1 MNVKQALVH
10 KIFKNS
16 TLIISYNVT
25 CCSYLSLKNNLI
37 SKKGFSLYKIFYTLT
52 FIILFA
58 GDAFAQKFEF
68 SGNRK
73 RETLGFRMIKN
84 LMVIQ
89 LHINGKGPFNFILDT
104 GVGLVLISDPKL
116 IDSVSFQNLRSIYIT
131 GFGEGEKLSA
141 FITPSVD
148 IRIGNTIAKNIPAA
162 ILKKDIFE
170 LSNYVGIPIHGLIG
184 YEFFQSFVVR
194 LNFLTSTITIFQ
206 PERAYIPRK
215 GSRIPISIEERK
227 PYINANIQL
236 KSGKK
241 LPVKLIIDTGA
252 GHPVSLETMDGVPFE
267 LPDERIRGN
276 LGVGLTGPINGY
288 IGRISS
294 LQLGKYKL
302 NDVIS
307 AFPDYEDA
315 ASRVFS
321 INRNG
326 NMGLA
331 IIKRF
336 NVVFDYNRSA
346 MYIKPLTTLK
356 ESFEHDMAGMEIGS
370 AGENY
375 ERLII
380 TRVEPLSSADRA
392 GLVKGDEILTINFK
406 AVTELSLS
414 EIDTMFR
421 SRNGRNFIIDVLSK
435 DGKGKERVILTLNKR
450 I

>member
-1 MNVKQALVH
+1 MTSN
-10 KIFKNS
+10 
-16 TLIISYNVT
+16 
-25 CCSYLSLKNNLI
+25 
-37 SKKGFSLYKIFYTLT
+37 KGFSLYRVFYTIAL
-52 FIILFA
+52 IILFA
-58 GDAFAQKFEF
+58 GNTFAQKFEF

-73 RETLGFRMIKN
+73 RETLAFRMIKN
-84 LMVIQ
+84 QMVIQ
-89 LHINGKGPFNFILDT
+89 LHINGKGPYNFILDT

-131 GFGEGEKLSA
+131 GFGEGEKISA
-141 FITPSVD
+141 FIAPSVD
-148 IRIGNTIAKNIPAA
+148 LRIGNTIAKNIPAA

-194 LNFLTSTITIFQ
+194 LNFLTSTITVFQ

-215 GSRIPISIEERK
+215 GSRIPLSIEERK
-227 PYINANIQL
+227 PYINTNIQL

-276 LGVGLTGPINGY
+276 LGIGLTGPIDGY
-288 IGRISS
+288 IGRITS
-294 LQLGKYKL
+294 LQLGKYTL
-302 NDVIS
+302 NNVIA

-336 NVVFDYNRSA
+336 NVVFDYNRGA

-356 ESFEHDMAGMEIGS
+356 EAFEHDMAGMEIGS

-375 ERLII
+375 KRLII
-380 TRVEPLSSADRA
+380 TRIEPSSPAEQA
-392 GLVKGDEILTINFK
+392 GLIQGDEILAINFK
-406 AVTELSLS
+406 PVSEMSLS

-421 SRNGRNFIIDVLSK
+421 SRSGRNFVIDVLTK
-435 DGKGKERVILTLNKR
+435 DGKSKARVILTLNKR

>member
-1 MNVKQALVH
+1 MV
-10 KIFKNS
+10 
-16 TLIISYNVT
+16 
-25 CCSYLSLKNNLI
+25 
-37 SKKGFSLYKIFYTLT
+37 SKKGFSLYRIFYTIAI
-52 FIILFA
+52 IILLA
-58 GDAFAQKFEF
+58 GNAFAQKFEF

-73 RETLGFRMIKN
+73 RETLAFRMIKN
-84 LMVIQ
+84 QMVIQ

-141 FITPSVD
+141 FIAPSVD
-148 IRIGNTIAKNIPAA
+148 LRIGNTIAKNIPAA
-162 ILKKDIFE
+162 ILKEDIFE

-194 LNFLTSTITIFQ
+194 LNFLTSTITVFQ
-206 PERAYIPRK
+206 PEKAYIPRK
-215 GSRIPISIEERK
+215 GNRIPLSIEERK
-227 PYINANIQL
+227 PYINTNIQL

-252 GHPVSLETMDGVPFE
+252 GHPVSLETMDGFPFE
-267 LPDERIRGN
+267 LPEERIRGN
-276 LGVGLTGPINGY
+276 LGVGLTGPIDGY
-288 IGRISS
+288 IGRITS
-294 LQLGKYKL
+294 LQLGKYTL
-302 NDVIS
+302 NNVIA

-326 NMGLA
+326 NMGLE

-336 NVVFDYNRSA
+336 NVVFDYNRAA
-346 MYIKPLTTLK
+346 MYIKPLATLK
-356 ESFEHDMAGMEIGS
+356 DAFEHDMAGLEIGS

-375 ERLII
+375 KRLII
-380 TRVEPLSSADRA
+380 TRVEPSSSADLT
-392 GLVKGDEILTINFK
+392 GLMKGDEILAINFK
-406 AVTELSLS
+406 PVSEMSLS

-421 SRNGRNFIIDVLSK
+421 SRNGRNFVIDVLLK
-435 DGKGKERVILTLNKR
+435 DGKSKRRVILTLNKR

>member
-1 MNVKQALVH
+1 
-10 KIFKNS
+10 
-16 TLIISYNVT
+16 
-25 CCSYLSLKNNLI
+25 
-37 SKKGFSLYKIFYTLT
+37 
-52 FIILFA
+52 
-58 GDAFAQKFEF
+58 
-68 SGNRK
+68 
-73 RETLGFRMIKN
+73 
-84 LMVIQ
+84 MVIQ
-89 LHINGKGPFNFILDT
+89 LYINEKGPFNFVLDT
-104 GVGLVLISDPKL
+104 GVGLILISDPKL

-141 FITPSVD
+141 LITPSVNF
-148 IRIGNTIAKNIPAA
+148 RIGNTLAKNIPAA

-170 LSNYVGIPIHGLIG
+170 LSSYVGIPIHGLIG

-194 LNFLTSTITIFQ
+194 LNFSTNTITIYK
-206 PERAYIPRK
+206 PEKSYLPRR
-215 GSRIPISIEERK
+215 GSRIPLSIEDRK
-227 PYINANIQL
+227 PYITTHIQL

-267 LPDERIRGN
+267 LPDERIQGN
-276 LGVGLTGPINGY
+276 LGVGLTGPIDGY

-294 LQLGKYKL
+294 LQLGKYTL
-302 NDVIS
+302 HNVIT

-336 NVVFDYNRSA
+336 NVVFDYNRVA
-346 MYIKPLTTLK
+346 MYLKPNSPIK

-370 AGENY
+370 AGEDFK
-375 ERLII
+375 RLII
-380 TRVEPLSSADRA
+380 TRVEPSSAAEQA
-392 GLVKGDEILTINFK
+392 GLIMGDEILAINFK
-406 AVTELSLS
+406 PVSEMSLS
-414 EIDTMFR
+414 EIDILFK
-421 SRNGRNFIIDVLSK
+421 SRNGRAFIIDVAPK
-435 DGKGKERVILTLNKR
+435 DGKSKERVILTLKKR

>member
-1 MNVKQALVH
+1 M
-10 KIFKNS
+10 
-16 TLIISYNVT
+16 
-25 CCSYLSLKNNLI
+25 SLKNNSI
-37 SKKGFSLYKIFYTLT
+37 SKKGFSLFRIFYIAAI
-52 FIILFA
+52 IILFA
-58 GDAFAQKFEF
+58 GDTFAQKFEF

-84 LMVIQ
+84 QMVIQ
-89 LHINGKGPFNFILDT
+89 LQINGKGPFNFILDT
-104 GVGLVLISDPKL
+104 GVGLVLISDPNL
-116 IDSVSFQNLRSIYIT
+116 IDSVKFQNLRSIYIS

-141 FITPSVD
+141 FITPSVEL
-148 IRIGNTIAKNIPAA
+148 RIGNTVAKNIPAA

-194 LNFLTSTITIFQ
+194 LNFSTSTITVFQ

-215 GSRIPISIEERK
+215 GSRIPLSIEERK
-227 PYINANIQL
+227 PYITTNIQL

-276 LGVGLTGPINGY
+276 LGIGLTGPIDGY

-302 NDVIS
+302 NNVIA

-336 NVVFDYNRSA
+336 SVVFDYNRAA
-346 MYIKPLTTLK
+346 MYIKPLPTLK
-356 ESFEHDMAGMEIGS
+356 EAFEHDMAGMEISS
-370 AGENY
+370 AGDNY
-375 ERLII
+375 KRLII
-380 TRVEPLSSADRA
+380 TRVEPLSAADQA
-392 GLVKGDEILTINFK
+392 GLVKGDEILAINFK
-406 AVTELSLS
+406 PVSEMSIS
-414 EIDTMFR
+414 EIDSMFR
-421 SRNGRNFIIDVLSK
+421 SRNGRNFVIDFLSNDSK
-435 DGKGKERVILTLNKR
+435 NKERIILTLNKR

>member
-1 MNVKQALVH
+1 M
-10 KIFKNS
+10 
-16 TLIISYNVT
+16 YR
-25 CCSYLSLKNNLI
+25 
-37 SKKGFSLYKIFYTLT
+37 IFYTIVV
-52 FIILFA
+52 IILFA
-58 GDAFAQKFEF
+58 GNAFAQNFEF

-73 RETLGFRMIKN
+73 RETLAFRMIKN
-84 LMVIQ
+84 QMVIQ

-116 IDSVSFQNLRSIYIT
+116 IDSVTFQNLRSIYIT
-131 GFGEGEKLSA
+131 GFGEGEKISA
-141 FITPSVD
+141 FIAPSVD
-148 IRIGNTIAKNIPAA
+148 LRIGNTIAKNIPSA
-162 ILKKDIFE
+162 ILKKDVFE
-170 LSNYVGIPIHGLIG
+170 LSSYVGIPIHGLIG
-184 YEFFQSFVVR
+184 YEFFRSFVVR

-215 GSRIPISIEERK
+215 GSRIPLSIEERK
-227 PYINANIQL
+227 PYINTNIQL

-241 LPVKLIIDTGA
+241 LPLKLIIDTGA

-276 LGVGLTGPINGY
+276 LGIGLTGPIDGY

-294 LQLGKYKL
+294 LQLGKYTL
-302 NDVIS
+302 NNIIA

-336 NVVFDYNRSA
+336 NVVFDYNRGA

-356 ESFEHDMAGMEIGS
+356 EAFEHDMAGMEIGS

-380 TRVEPLSSADRA
+380 TRIEPSSPAEQA
-392 GLVKGDEILTINFK
+392 GLIRGDEILAINFK
-406 AVTELSLS
+406 PVSEMSLS

-421 SRNGRNFIIDVLSK
+421 SRSGRNFVIDVLSK

>member
-1 MNVKQALVH
+1 
-10 KIFKNS
+10 
-16 TLIISYNVT
+16 
-25 CCSYLSLKNNLI
+25 
-37 SKKGFSLYKIFYTLT
+37 
-52 FIILFA
+52 
-58 GDAFAQKFEF
+58 
-68 SGNRK
+68 
-73 RETLGFRMIKN
+73 
-84 LMVIQ
+84 MVIQ

-148 IRIGNTIAKNIPAA
+148 LRIGNTIAKNIPAA

-194 LNFLTSTITIFQ
+194 LNFSTSTITIFK

-215 GSRIPISIEERK
+215 GSRIPLSIEERK
-227 PYINANIQL
+227 PYITTNIQL

-252 GHPVSLETMDGVPFE
+252 GHPVSLETLDGAQFE
-267 LPDERIRGN
+267 LPDERIRAI
-276 LGVGLTGPINGY
+276 LGIGLTGPIDGY

-294 LQLGKYKL
+294 IQLGKYKL
-302 NDVIS
+302 SDVIA

-326 NMGLA
+326 NMGLE

-336 NVVFDYNRSA
+336 NVVFDYNRAA

-356 ESFEHDMAGMEIGS
+356 ETFEHDMAGMEISS
-370 AGENY
+370 AGDNY
-375 ERLII
+375 KRFII
-380 TRVEPLSSADRA
+380 TRVEPSSSADKA
-392 GLVKGDEILTINFK
+392 GLMKGYEILAINFK
-406 AVTELSLS
+406 PVSEITLS
-414 EIDTMFR
+414 EIDSMFR
-421 SRNGRNFIIDVLSK
+421 SRNGRNFVIDVLSS
-435 DGKGKERVILTLNKR
+435 DGKSKDRVILTLNKR

>member
-1 MNVKQALVH
+1 M
-10 KIFKNS
+10 
-16 TLIISYNVT
+16 
-25 CCSYLSLKNNLI
+25 SLKNNLT
-37 SKKGFSLYKIFYTLT
+37 SNKGFSLYRVFYTIAL
-52 FIILFA
+52 IILFA
-58 GDAFAQKFEF
+58 GNTFAQKFEF

-73 RETLGFRMIKN
+73 RETLAFRMIKN
-84 LMVIQ
+84 QMVIQ
-89 LHINGKGPFNFILDT
+89 LHINGKGPYNFILDT

-131 GFGEGEKLSA
+131 GFGEGEKISA
-141 FITPSVD
+141 FIAPSVD
-148 IRIGNTIAKNIPAA
+148 LRIGNTIAKNIPAA

-194 LNFLTSTITIFQ
+194 LNFLTSTITVFQ

-215 GSRIPISIEERK
+215 GSRIPLSIEERK
-227 PYINANIQL
+227 PYINTNIQL

-276 LGVGLTGPINGY
+276 LGIGLTGPIDGY
-288 IGRISS
+288 IGRITS
-294 LQLGKYKL
+294 LQLGKYTL
-302 NDVIS
+302 NNVIA

-336 NVVFDYNRSA
+336 NVVFDYNRGA

-356 ESFEHDMAGMEIGS
+356 EAFEHDMAGMEIGS

-375 ERLII
+375 KRLII
-380 TRVEPLSSADRA
+380 TRIEPSSPAEQA
-392 GLVKGDEILTINFK
+392 GLIQGDEILAINFK
-406 AVTELSLS
+406 PVSEMSLS

-421 SRNGRNFIIDVLSK
+421 SRSGRNFVIDVLTK
-435 DGKGKERVILTLNKR
+435 DGKSKARVILTLNKR

>member
-1 MNVKQALVH
+1 M
-10 KIFKNS
+10 
-16 TLIISYNVT
+16 
-25 CCSYLSLKNNLI
+25 I
-37 SKKGFSLYKIFYTLT
+37 SKKGFSLYRFFFTVAL
-52 FIILFA
+52 IILFA
-58 GDAFAQKFEF
+58 GNAIAQKFEF

-73 RETLGFRMIKN
+73 RETLAFRMIKN
-84 LMVIQ
+84 QMIVQ
-89 LHINGKGPFNFILDT
+89 LLINGKGPFNFVLDT

-116 IDSVSFQNLRSIYIT
+116 IDSVSFKNLRSIYIS

-141 FITPSVD
+141 FIAPSVD
-148 IRIGNTIAKNIPAA
+148 LQIGNTIAKGIPAA

-194 LNFLTSTITIFQ
+194 LNFSTSTITVFQ
-206 PERAYIPRK
+206 PERAYIPRR
-215 GSRIPISIEERK
+215 GSRIPLSIEERK
-227 PYINANIQL
+227 PYINTNIQL

-252 GHPVSLETMDGVPFE
+252 GHPVSLETIDGIPFE

-276 LGVGLTGPINGY
+276 LGVGLTGPIDGY

-294 LQLGKYKL
+294 LQLGKYRL
-302 NDVIS
+302 NNVIA

-315 ASRVFS
+315 ASRIFS

-331 IIKRF
+331 ILKRF
-336 NVVFDYNRSA
+336 SIVFDYNRAA

-356 ESFEHDMAGMEIGS
+356 EAFEHDMAGMEIGS

-375 ERLII
+375 KRLII
-380 TRVEPLSSADRA
+380 TRVEPSSSADLA
-392 GLVKGDEILTINFK
+392 GLMKGDEILAINFK
-406 AVTELSLS
+406 PVSEMSLS
-414 EIDTMFR
+414 EIDAMFR
-421 SRNGRNFIIDVLSK
+421 SRNGRNFVIDFLP
-435 DGKGKERVILTLNKR
+435 KEGINKQRVILTLNKR